1 MVVEEKNHDCEL
13 FFRLHTVL
21 DDEVFRLEA
30 LQVIS
35 VWHIHYTCNIRGS
48 DMTRT
53 RETENYNC

>member
-1 MVVEEKNHDCEL
+1 MVVEEKNHDCEFL
-13 FFRLHTVL
+13 DCTQYF

-35 VWHIHYTCNIRGS
+35 VWHIHYSCNIRGS

>member
-35 VWHIHYTCNIRGS
+35 VWHIHYT
-48 DMTRT
+48 
-53 RETENYNC
+53 